1 MPASCIQFHPE
12 QNNDTLE
19 GQVSFPDVWR
29 RMDTFLCSS
38 SGGAGPLASKEPD
51 VALVHLFLVCIFSG
65 CFSTTNV
72 VSLWDGKLRGNSDH
86 VSYQLCLTITE
97 WLSTRKL
104 GMGHSFRGLGFSKLM
119 ISGLVTRGW
128 LQQGG
133 ETRCPDTNILA
144 SLHTRKTHT
153 QEPSEIVS
161 VWGQKST
168 LSIQPK

>member
-1 MPASCIQFHPE
+1 MPTSCIQFHPE

-72 VSLWDGKLRGNSDH
+72 VSLWDGKLLGNSDH

-119 ISGLVTRGW
+119 ISGLVTRGCSREVKQDVQTPTF
-128 LQQGG
+128 LPVLIP
-133 ETRCPDTNILA
+133 EK
-144 SLHTRKTHT
+144 HTPKSHLRLCQCEDRKA
-153 QEPSEIVS
+153 P
-161 VWGQKST
+161 
-168 LSIQPK
+168 